1 MSNRPLSNW
10 TMSVPPL
17 PFCKSEMNSCN
28 YHVSHFGTSMV
39 VMRVTLPLLGIS
51 PGRAPI
57 LRYGV
62 AVLSTALALIPI
74 ILLADVSESRLA
86 LFGVAVMVSAWYGGW
101 KPGVVATAFALTVSA
116 YFSLAGEHTPAQ
128 LRTAIVRLSLFFFV
142 AMLICWLNAALRAA
156 QENLRHSELNF
167 RSLVTNA
174 PYGVCRCDSAGKI
187 LDVNPAFVELLGHAA
202 ASELIGQ
209 HIFGLYADNDKWF
222 DLADFLRSPAP
233 FKGLAAE
240 WKRKDGT
247 TTVVRVSGRS
257 VTNGRAEGV
266 VFELFAEDVTERRAL
281 EQQLRQSQKME
292 AVGRLAGGIAHDF
305 NNLLMV
311 ISGYSEFLLERLG
324 DEPRLRG
331 PAQEIASAAERASS
345 LTRQLLAFSRKQ
357 MLAPRIVDLN
367 TVATENLKM
376 LTRMIGEDI
385 DLVLLPDPG
394 LWPVRADAGQI
405 EQVIMNLA
413 VNARDAMPSGGKL
426 TIETSN
432 VALDDEYARFHA
444 PLRPG
449 DYVMVAISDTGAGM
463 DSETQS
469 HIFEPFFTTKGTK
482 GTGLGLST
490 VYGIIKQSGGYIWVQ
505 SEMGKGTTFKIYLPR
520 VAGTGETAT
529 QVATPVETQKPEPG
543 TETILLV
550 EDEANL
556 RYLARQYL
564 EKQGYKVIEAADGAV
579 AMQIAVAHDKVIH
592 LLLTDVIMPGMN
604 GRELAQRI
612 AEIRPNVKILYMSGY
627 TENVI
632 GHNGMLDAGVRL
644 LQKPFTLRDLRSK
657 VREVLDA
664 TLTPPEVTMP
674 TQSAAPSPVVRAKEV
689 PPTRAQRFQLH
700 LPLRYRRLGE
710 DIWHEGTTENIS
722 RSGMLFQADEVL
734 QPSSQLEINLVL
746 PAEIAGLSATEVVCR
761 GEVVR
766 TVESQGTT
774 LSPALAARI
783 LQYHFQHGPLPRA

>member
-1 MSNRPLSNW
+1 
-10 TMSVPPL
+10 
-17 PFCKSEMNSCN
+17 
-28 YHVSHFGTSMV
+28 
-39 VMRVTLPLLGIS
+39 MRVTLPLLRI
-51 PGRAPI
+51 PPARAPI

-62 AVLSTALALIPI
+62 AVLSTALALIPTV
-74 ILLADVSESRLA
+74 LLADVSESRLA

-101 KPGVVATAFALTVSA
+101 KPGVVATSFAMTVIA
-116 YFSLAGEHTPAQ
+116 YFSLVGPHSPDQ
-128 LRTAIVRLSLFFFV
+128 LRTALLRLSLFFFV
-142 AMLICWLNAALRAA
+142 AMLICWLNAALRAV
-156 QENLRHSELNF
+156 QEDLRRSELNF

-174 PYGVCRCDSAGKI
+174 PYGICRCDSTGKI
-187 LDVNPAFVELLGHAA
+187 LDANPAFLELLGLT
-202 ASELIGQ
+202 SINEIIGQ
-209 HIFGLYADNDKWF
+209 QIYTLYADVEQWF
-222 DLADFLRSPAP
+222 DLADYLRSSAP
-233 FKGLAAE
+233 FKGLTAE
-240 WKRKDGT
+240 WKRKSGT
-247 TTVVRVSGRS
+247 TMVRVSGRS
-257 VTNGRAEGV
+257 VPNGRKEGV
-266 VFELFAEDVTERRAL
+266 VFEVFAEDVTERHAL

-324 DEPRLRG
+324 AEPDLRG
-331 PAQEIASAAERASS
+331 PAQEIASASERASS

-357 MLAPRIVDLN
+357 MLAPRIVSLN
-367 TVATENLKM
+367 DIATENLKM

-385 DLVLLPDPG
+385 DLVLSPG
-394 LWPVRADAGQI
+394 ARLWPVRADAGQI

-432 VALDDEYARFHA
+432 VTLDEDYARIHA

-449 DYVMVAISDTGAGM
+449 EYVMISISDTGMGM
-463 DSETQS
+463 DPETQQ
-469 HIFEPFFTTKGTK
+469 HIFEPFFTTKGPK

-490 VYGIIKQSGGYIWVQ
+490 VYGIVKQSGGYIWVY
-505 SEMGKGTTFKIYLPR
+505 SEIGRGTTFKIYLPR
-520 VAGTGETAT
+520 VASLEEHPAY
-529 QVATPVETQKPEPG
+529 VPAPREFQKVEPG

-579 AMQIAVAHDKVIH
+579 AMQIAVAHEATIH

-612 AEIRPNVKILYMSGY
+612 SEIRPNIKILYMSGY

-632 GHNGMLDAGVRL
+632 GHNGTLDAGVRL
-644 LQKPFTLRDLRSK
+644 LQKPFNLRDLKSK

-664 TLTPPEVTMP
+664 TPTPPEEVMSA
-674 TQSAAPSPVVRAKEV
+674 QSIESQAFARAKQAAPA
-689 PPTRAQRFQLH
+689 RAQRFHLH
-700 LPLRYRRLGE
+700 LPLRYRRIGE
-710 DIWHEGTTENIS
+710 KQWHMGTTANIS
-722 RSGMLFQADEVL
+722 RSGMLFQADQL
-734 QPSSQLEINLVL
+734 LPPSVQLEINLVL
-746 PAEIAGLSATEVVCR
+746 PAEIAGLSETEVVCR

-766 TVESQGTT
+766 AVETPDAKVS
-774 LSPALAARI
+774 AELAARI
-783 LQYHFQHGPLPRA
+783 LQYHFQHGPVSAA

>member
-1 MSNRPLSNW
+1 
-10 TMSVPPL
+10 
-17 PFCKSEMNSCN
+17 
-28 YHVSHFGTSMV
+28 
-39 VMRVTLPLLGIS
+39 MRVTLPLLRI
-51 PGRAPI
+51 PPARAPI

-62 AVLSTALALIPI
+62 AVLSTALALIPTV
-74 ILLADVSESRLA
+74 LLADVSESRLA

-101 KPGVVATAFALTVSA
+101 KPGLVATSFALTVSA
-116 YFSLAGEHTPAQ
+116 YFTLVGEHTPDQ
-128 LRTAIVRLSLFFFV
+128 LRIAILRLSLFFFL

-156 QENLRHSELNF
+156 QEDLRRSELNF

-174 PYGVCRCDSAGKI
+174 PYGICSCDSTGKI
-187 LDVNPAFVELLGHAA
+187 LDANPAFLELLGQN
-202 ASELIGQ
+202 SLGDVVGQ
-209 HIFGLYADNDKWF
+209 HIYSLYADTDQWF
-222 DLADFLRSPAP
+222 DLADHLRESAP
-233 FKGLAAE
+233 FSGLIAE
-240 WKRKDGT
+240 WKRKGSNNNT
-247 TTVVRVSGRS
+247 AVRVSGRS
-257 VTNGRAEGV
+257 VSKGRKEGTI
-266 VFELFAEDVTERRAL
+266 FELFAEDVTERRAL

-324 DEPRLRG
+324 AEPHLRG

-357 MLAPRIVDLN
+357 MLAPRIVNLN
-367 TVATENLKM
+367 DIATENFKM
-376 LTRMIGEDI
+376 LNRMIGEDI
-385 DLVLLPDPG
+385 DLVTIPG
-394 LWPVRADAGQI
+394 KSLWPVRADSGQI

-413 VNARDAMPSGGKL
+413 INARDAMPTGGKL
-426 TIETSN
+426 TIETAN
-432 VALDDEYARFHA
+432 VTLTDEDARVHA
-444 PLRPG
+444 PLKPG
-449 DYVMVAISDTGAGM
+449 DYVMLCITDTGVGM
-463 DSETQS
+463 DKETQT

-490 VYGIIKQSGGYIWVQ
+490 VYGIIKQSGGYIWVY
-505 SEMGKGTTFKIYLPR
+505 SEIGRGTTFKIYLPR
-520 VAGTGETAT
+520 VAAVGESMAQIAT
-529 QVATPVETQKPEPG
+529 VQQLQKVEPG

-579 AMQIAVAHDKVIH
+579 AMQIAVAHEAVIH

-612 AEIRPNVKILYMSGY
+612 SEIRPNVKVLYMSGY

-632 GHNGMLDAGVRL
+632 GHNGIMEPGVRL
-644 LQKPFTLRDLRSK
+644 LQKPFNLRDLK
-657 VREVLDA
+657 NMVREVLDA
-664 TLTPPEVTMP
+664 TPTPPEVAMSLQSVE
-674 TQSAAPSPVVRAKEV
+674 TQPAVRAREVAPS
-689 PPTRAQRFQLH
+689 RAQRFQLH

-710 DIWHEGTTENIS
+710 STWHVGTTQNIS
-722 RSGMLFQADEVL
+722 RSGLLFEADETL
-734 QPSSQLEINLVL
+734 QPNSQLEINLVL
-746 PAEIAGLSATEVVCR
+746 PAEISGLTGTEVVCR

-766 TVESQGTT
+766 TVEPHGKMNS
-774 LSPALAARI
+774 ALAARI

>member
-1 MSNRPLSNW
+1 
-10 TMSVPPL
+10 
-17 PFCKSEMNSCN
+17 
-28 YHVSHFGTSMV
+28 
-39 VMRVTLPLLGIS
+39 MRVTLPLLRI
-51 PGRAPI
+51 PPARAPI

-62 AVLSTALALIPI
+62 AVLSTALALIPTV
-74 ILLADVSESRLA
+74 LLADVSESRLA

-116 YFSLAGEHTPAQ
+116 YYSLTGQHSPAES
-128 LRTAIVRLSLFFFV
+128 RTAIIRLSLFFFV

-156 QENLRHSELNF
+156 QENLRRSELNF

-174 PYGVCRCDSAGKI
+174 PYGICRCDSTGKI
-187 LDVNPAFVELLGHAA
+187 LDANPAFLQLLGN
-202 ASELIGQ
+202 ASTRELIGQ
-209 HIFGLYADNDKWF
+209 HIFGLYADNDQWF
-222 DLADFLRSPAP
+222 ELADFLRSAEP
-233 FKGLAAE
+233 FKGLTAE
-240 WKRKDGT
+240 WKRKNGT
-247 TTVVRVSGRS
+247 TTVVRISGRS
-257 VTNGRAEGV
+257 VTNGGDGGV
-266 VFELFAEDVTERRAL
+266 VFELFAEDVTEHRLL
-281 EQQLRQSQKME
+281 EEQLRQSQKME

-324 DEPRLRG
+324 AEPQLRG

-357 MLAPRIVDLN
+357 MLAPRIVNLN
-367 TVATENLKM
+367 DVATENIKM

-385 DLVLLPDPG
+385 DLVMVPSPN

-432 VALDDEYARFHA
+432 VTLDDEYARFHA

-449 DYVMVAISDTGAGM
+449 DYVMVAISDTGNGM
-463 DSETQS
+463 DNETQS

-490 VYGIIKQSGGYIWVQ
+490 VYGIVKQSGGYIWVH
-505 SEMGKGTTFKIYLPR
+505 SEVGRGTTFKIYLPR
-520 VAGTGETAT
+520 VASPGETAML
-529 QVATPVETQKPEPG
+529 VAAPVEYRKVEPG

-579 AMQIAVAHDKVIH
+579 AMQIAVAHEGIIH

-612 AEIRPNVKILYMSGY
+612 SEIRPNAKVLYMSGY

-644 LQKPFTLRDLRSK
+644 LQKPFNLRDLKSK

-664 TLTPPEVTMP
+664 TPTPPEVAMSM
-674 TQSAAPSPVVRAKEV
+674 QSAEPLRAARAREV
-689 PPTRAQRFQLH
+689 PSARAQRFHLQ

-710 DIWHEGTTENIS
+710 KEWHVGTTENIS
-722 RSGMLFQADEVL
+722 RSGMLFEADELL
-734 QPSSQLEINLVL
+734 QPSAQLEINLVL
-746 PAEIAGLSATEVVCR
+746 PAEIAGLSDTEVVCR

-766 TVESQGTT
+766 TVEHNGQT
-774 LSPALAARI
+774 LTPALAARI
-783 LQYHFQHGPLPRA
+783 LQYHFQHGPMPTRA